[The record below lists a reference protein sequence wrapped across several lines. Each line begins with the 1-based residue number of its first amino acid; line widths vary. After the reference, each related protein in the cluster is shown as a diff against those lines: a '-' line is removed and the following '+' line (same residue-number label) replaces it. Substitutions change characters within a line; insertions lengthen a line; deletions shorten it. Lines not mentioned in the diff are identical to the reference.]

1 MAYTRKFSQ
10 IMATKQVAAGASVST
25 AGQYLGA
32 SSVTGRGVW
41 VHTKLAS
48 KTTATTG
55 LSFATAPG
63 DNFPKIKVELI
74 PKTSAAGTLY
84 SYDNNL
90 YREHRVIGTAGKAF
104 SDRFE
109 IELPR
114 YFAIRVTN
122 LTDKAIPSGLTV
134 AIEYVYGT

>member
-10 IMATKQVAAGASVST
+10 VLTTKQVAAGASVST

-32 SSVTGRGVW
+32 SSITSRGVW
-41 VHTKLAS
+41 VHSKLSS
-48 KTTATTG
+48 KVAATTG
-55 LSFATAPG
+55 LAFSGSPGSFS
-63 DNFPKIKVELI
+63 KIRVELV
-74 PKTSAAGTLY
+74 PKTSAAGTVY
-84 SYDNNL
+84 GYDNSL
-90 YREHRVIGTAGKAF
+90 FVDHEVSGSAGKAF

-122 LTDKAIPSGLTV
+122 LTDKVIPSGLTV
-134 AIEYVYGT
+134 AVEYVYGN